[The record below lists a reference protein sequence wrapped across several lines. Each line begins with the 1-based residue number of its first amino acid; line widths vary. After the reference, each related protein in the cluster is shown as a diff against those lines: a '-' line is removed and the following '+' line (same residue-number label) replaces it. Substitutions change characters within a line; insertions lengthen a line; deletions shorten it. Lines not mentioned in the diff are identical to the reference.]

1 MSTDERR
8 QKFKDLAEKRTT
20 NAIKQIRLIGNL
32 SNKGNYSYDDKDVN
46 KIFTALSREIKAM
59 KEKFQS
65 NGEKSD
71 KIFKL

>member
-8 QKFKDLAEKRTT
+8 QKFKNLAEKRTT

-59 KEKFQS
+59 KDKFQS

>member
-32 SNKGNYSYDDKDVN
+32 SNKGNYSYDEKDVN
-46 KIFTALSREIKAM
+46 KISTALLREIKAM
-59 KEKFQS
+59 KEKFKF
-65 NGEKSD
+65 NGEKPN